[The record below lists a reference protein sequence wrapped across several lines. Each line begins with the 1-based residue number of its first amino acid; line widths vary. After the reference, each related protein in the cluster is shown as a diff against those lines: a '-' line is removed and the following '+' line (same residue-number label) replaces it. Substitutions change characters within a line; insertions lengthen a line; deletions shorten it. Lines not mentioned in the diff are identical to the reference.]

1 MPQAVV
7 QSKVKQY
14 ADDTTLYCASDSPKE
29 LSDCLSADLA
39 EVANWVEQNGLKM
52 NDTKT
57 QLLLLSR
64 ERRTKELESV
74 VVMLRGMDVP
84 HSEKVKYLGV

>member
-1 MPQAVV
+1 M
-7 QSKVKQY
+7 
-14 ADDTTLYCASDSPKE
+14 YCASDSPKE

-84 HSEKVKYLGV
+84 HSEKVKYLGVWVDKGETT